1 MAKTPRNH
9 ENAEAQASRVVA
21 EMRQARSWSYGDL
34 SKRMLEVAG
43 CNIDRSSLQKIEK
56 GAPPRKISLNELVAF
71 SKVFE
76 APLSAFLGVD
86 FDAENEL
93 TWSSIDHA
101 ERLASV
107 MLRAREEYKAVIEPL
122 QILADND
129 RAFHDR
135 ISERYREN
143 LKEVR
148 DRQSPGEYSNGTKM
162 LLPIEAVVASSP
174 LLTTALDIVRG
185 EPMGP
190 EYLQLDFSG
199 DNLNEGDGN
208 NGE

>member
-1 MAKTPRNH
+1 
-9 ENAEAQASRVVA
+9 
-21 EMRQARSWSYGDL
+21 
-34 SKRMLEVAG
+34 MLEVAG

-56 GAPPRKISLNELVAF
+56 GTPPRKISLNELVAF

-122 QILADND
+122 QTLADND

-143 LKEVR
+143 LKEIR

-162 LLPIEAVVASSP
+162 LLPIETVVASSP

-199 DNLNEGDGN
+199 DDLNEGDGN